1 MSTARL
7 VIDFG
12 LLVLIWLVQLIIYP
26 GFAYLSDTQMAAWH
40 PRYTGLISGIV
51 GPLML
56 AQVVCVGWPLLAG
69 RVSWPTAV
77 SVGLVAFVW
86 WSTGFQAIPLHN
98 RIDAGVTGSLPGIVA
113 RLVAVNWYR
122 TVAWTLLFGLGLL
135 ERGR

>member
-1 MSTARL
+1 MHTARL

-12 LLVLIWLVQLIIYP
+12 LVVLIWLVQLIIYP
-26 GFAYLSDTQMAAWH
+26 GFAYLSSEQMAVWH

-56 AQVVCVGWPLLAG
+56 AQVVCVGWPLLSG
-69 RVSWPTAV
+69 RVSWPTAL

-86 WSTGFQAIPLHN
+86 WSTAMQAVPLHN
-98 RIDAGVTGSLPGIVA
+98 RIDTGTNLPETVT
-113 RLVAVNWYR
+113 RLIAVNWYR

-135 ERGR
+135 EPGR